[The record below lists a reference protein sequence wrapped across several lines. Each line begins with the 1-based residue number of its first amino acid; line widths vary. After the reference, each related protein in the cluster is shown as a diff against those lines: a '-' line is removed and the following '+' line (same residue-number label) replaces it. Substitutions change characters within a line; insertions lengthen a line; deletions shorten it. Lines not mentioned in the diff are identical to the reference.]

1 MNEKVIIHKRQED
14 KPWDL
19 SLTKLLAA
27 SAFYHLSRHD
37 SMGNCIVPDVVS
49 IQCAFLHQW
58 FPLSCD
64 HCLPGEGDR
73 VIEVEILFKIGVNIF

>member
-1 MNEKVIIHKRQED
+1 MTVCVNSYRKLNGIWEMNEKVIIHKRQED

-49 IQCAFLHQW
+49 IQCAFLHQ
-58 FPLSCD
+58 
-64 HCLPGEGDR
+64 
-73 VIEVEILFKIGVNIF
+73 